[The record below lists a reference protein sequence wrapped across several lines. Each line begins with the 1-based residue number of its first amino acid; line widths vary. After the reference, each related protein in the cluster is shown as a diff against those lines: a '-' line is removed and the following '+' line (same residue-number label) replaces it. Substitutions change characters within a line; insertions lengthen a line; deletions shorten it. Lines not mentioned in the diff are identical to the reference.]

1 MLATSM
7 TNWLSVNQLLLTIIG
22 FLSLFIFFASIL
34 SLPWLVSKIPED
46 YFLKETSRF
55 IFWRNQFPYIWPLI
69 IIIKN
74 VTGVLMLISGLVMLV
89 TPGQGILTIFIGMIM
104 LDYPKKSMIEK
115 KIILN
120 KSVLP
125 KLNWLRRKVN
135 KNPIINPD
143 NRKN

>member
-7 TNWLSVNQLLLTIIG
+7 TSWLSVNQLFLTIVG

-55 IFWRNQFPYIWPLI
+55 IFWRNQFPYTWPFI

-74 VTGVLMLISGLVMLV
+74 ATGVLMLISGLVMLV
-89 TPGQGILTIFIGMIM
+89 TPGQGIITIFIGMIM
-104 LDYPKKSMIEK
+104 LDYPQ
-115 KIILN
+115 
-120 KSVLP
+120 
-125 KLNWLRRKVN
+125 
-135 KNPIINPD
+135 INLQE
-143 NRKN
+143 RF